1 MLMLLFTLLL
11 VAPDKDIFRHPTGTQ
26 EMSGKED
33 STILIEHLR
42 EIEAQ
47 RN

>member
-1 MLMLLFTLLL
+1 MLL
-11 VAPDKDIFRHPTGTQ
+11 VAPDKDVFRRPMGTQ
-26 EMSGKED
+26 EMSGKEG